1 MDEKIRHHGGGFEM
15 KYKVIRIKLETYLD
29 LRRRFRA
36 RYKESASD
44 YFERLSIVLEGGKK
58 I

>member
-1 MDEKIRHHGGGFEM
+1 M

-36 RYKESASD
+36 RYKESAAD
-44 YFERLSIVLEGGKK
+44 YFERLSIVLEGGEKL
-58 I
+58 